1 MSAVQSDVAHDI
13 PDTDGK
19 ARRLVIVGGGIAGLS
34 AAWYAQQAAA
44 QRGITLHTTI
54 LEAAGRWGGKVLTEQ
69 IDGPGGGYL
78 LEAGA
83 DALLT
88 HKPWA
93 VALAR
98 ELGVDAQLVGGQE
111 ANSRTFV
118 LHRNR
123 LQPLPKGLQLLAP
136 TQVWPFARSP
146 LFSLSGK
153 VRIGLEALI
162 PPRRDTGDES
172 LADFVR
178 RRFGREALET
188 LAEPL
193 MADVYSMDSSRQSI
207 QATFPQFPT
216 LEAQYGSV
224 IRGVRGAAR
233 QARQRTA
240 APSSAPTLPFVSFDQ
255 GIQTLVDALVSR
267 LSLTTTLRLHSAVDR
282 VVRLPAGSYRVLL
295 ADGTHVEADTVIVA
309 TPARAAAD
317 FLREAAPVAAA
328 HLSAIRYASIG
339 NAYLAYRRSDVSHP
353 LNGYG
358 AVIPR
363 REGRRID
370 GMSWTSSKWA
380 GRAPAHHVLLRIF
393 FGGPHT
399 RALAAVADEE
409 LLAIVREEVTALLGV
424 QASPLFQRVYRWS
437 DGYPQ
442 YEIGHLARVSAIE
455 AALPA
460 GLSVTG
466 SAYRGIGVPDCIRQG
481 QEAAQRAMTALAAAM
496 RAEAPEGKHT
506 V

>member
-1 MSAVQSDVAHDI
+1 MSTMQSDKAHDI
-13 PDTDGK
+13 PNAGGE
-19 ARRLVIVGGGIAGLS
+19 ARRLVVVGGGIAGLS

-44 QRGITLHTTI
+44 QRGIPLHTTI

-69 IDGPGGGYL
+69 IDGPGGRYL

-98 ELGVDAQLVGGQE
+98 ELGVDAQLVGGQV

-118 LHRNR
+118 LHHNQ
-123 LQPLPKGLQLLAP
+123 LQPLPTGLQLLAP
-136 TQVWPFARSP
+136 TKFWPFACSP
-146 LFSLSGK
+146 LFSLAGK

-162 PPRRDTGDES
+162 PPRRGTGDES

-178 RRFGREALET
+178 RRFGREVLET

-193 MADVYSMDSSRQSI
+193 MADVYSMDSSQQSI
-207 QATFPQFPT
+207 QATFPQYT
-216 LEAQYGSV
+216 ALEAQYGSV

-233 QARQRTA
+233 RALQLTA
-240 APSSAPTLPFVSFDQ
+240 APSSAPTVPFVSFDQ

-267 LSLTTTLRLHSAVDR
+267 LSLTTTLCLHSAVDR

-295 ADGTHVEADTVIVA
+295 ADGTQREADTVIVA

-317 FLREAAPVAAA
+317 FLSEVAPAAA
-328 HLSAIRYASIG
+328 AQLSAIRYASIG

-363 REGRRID
+363 HAGRRID

-380 GRAPAHHVLLRIF
+380 GRAPAQHVLLRVF

-399 RALAAVADEE
+399 RALAALADEE
-409 LLAIVREEVTALLGV
+409 LLAIVREEVATLLG
-424 QASPLFQRVYRWS
+424 ALAPPLFQRVYRWS

-442 YEIGHLARVSAIE
+442 YEIGHLTRVSAIE

-460 GLSVTG
+460 GLFVTG

-481 QEAAQRAMTALAAAM
+481 QEAARRAITTFATAM